1 MAPCAFRRAKQELSA
16 MNAKV
21 QDDDRA
27 FTEVSREAITRVLS
41 PVRSAIAMTPKSRE
55 EPVTAQPGGG
65 GSRTTAR
72 AMRNNPAGLAALR
85 DVARREFVASGY
97 HAVSIRDLAREAGVS
112 LSVLY
117 HYYASKQELLYGVL
131 NDAIDAFH
139 LILARGMANVDAS
152 EDPTRSLM
160 VLVESTVQYRAM
172 LPAESLLFIR
182 EFRSLEPQF
191 AERLADRRDEVGRLF
206 TEAIHNGVRAGV
218 FRTPYPDDARR
229 AIVAMLN
236 GIANWYS
243 TSGPLTVEQL
253 VERYTRLALVIVEF
267 DGDVPAVLAQH
278 QAGDNAH
285 G

>member
-1 MAPCAFRRAKQELSA
+1 
-16 MNAKV
+16 MNTKV

-27 FTEVSREAITRVLS
+27 FTQGARAAVRLVLS
-41 PVRSAIAMTPKSRE
+41 PLRNAVVLTPKGQE
-55 EPVTAQPGGG
+55 EPVMSQPGGG

-131 NDAIDAFH
+131 NDAIDEFH
-139 LILARGMANVDAS
+139 QILARGMADVDVS
-152 EDPTRSLM
+152 EDPTRSFL
-160 VLVESTVQYRAM
+160 VLVDSTVRYRAK
-172 LPAESLLFIR
+172 LPDESLLFIR

-191 AERLADRRDEVGRLF
+191 AERLAGRRDEVGRLF

-236 GIANWYS
+236 GIANWYR
-243 TSGPLTVEQL
+243 TSGQLTTEQL
-253 VERYTRLALVIVEF
+253 VERYKRLALVIVEF
-267 DGDVPAVLAQH
+267 DGDIPAALAQH
-278 QAGDNAH
+278 KQG
-285 G
+285 

>member
-1 MAPCAFRRAKQELSA
+1 

-21 QDDDRA
+21 QDDDRV
-27 FTEVSREAITRVLS
+27 FTEESREAVRLVSS
-41 PVRSAIAMTPKSRE
+41 PLRSSIVVTPRSRE
-55 EPVTAQPGGG
+55 QPVPPQPGGG

-139 LILARGMANVDAS
+139 QILAQRMANVDAS
-152 EDPTRSLM
+152 QDPTGSFLALVQSM
-160 VLVESTVQYRAM
+160 VEYRAM
-172 LPAESLLFIR
+172 LPEESLLFIS

-191 AERLADRRDEVGRLF
+191 AERLAGRRDEVGRLF

-236 GIANWYS
+236 GIANWYR

-253 VERYTRLALVIVEF
+253 IERYQRLALVIVEF
-267 DGDVPAVLAQH
+267 NGDVPAARAQH
-278 QAGDNAH
+278 QTGDKAP
-285 G
+285 GD

>member
-1 MAPCAFRRAKQELSA
+1 VSA
-16 MNAKV
+16 RV
-21 QDDDRA
+21 QDDSRV
-27 FTEVSREAITRVLS
+27 FTEVSREA
-41 PVRSAIAMTPKSRE
+41 VRLVSGPLRGPIVVTPSSRE
-55 EPVTAQPGGG
+55 ELVPPQPGGG

-85 DVARREFVASGY
+85 DVARRQFVVSGY

-131 NDAIDAFH
+131 NDAIDAFDQ
-139 LILARGMANVDAS
+139 ILARGMANVDAS
-152 EDPTRSLM
+152 HDPTASFL
-160 VLVESTVQYRAM
+160 VLVESTVEYRAM
-172 LPAESLLFIR
+172 LPEESLLFIS

-191 AERLADRRDEVGRLF
+191 AERLAGRRDEVGRMF
-206 TEAIHNGVRAGV
+206 AAAIENGVRAGV

-236 GIANWYS
+236 GIANWYR

-253 VERYTRLALVIVEF
+253 MERYKRLALVIVEF
-267 DGDVPAVLAQH
+267 NGDIPAALAQH
-278 QAGDNAH
+278 RATDNAH
-285 G
+285 R